1 MKGIETESFLRFIAF
16 FLFCDDVEVFQGR
29 ELNRRSLARVAFFAG
44 FFDAAVTAQE
54 EASSRIVSRMKP
66 FAAVAFGALKPDSFS
81 RASSFMDDHTIDSG
95 RGAFPAGNALAVDGE
110 ALVFKEFFCC
120 LIHDSPSRKGPVR
133 DGTEQV
139 TSGRQPRRP
148 QQ

>member
-81 RASSFMDDHTIDSG
+81 RAATFMNGDAVYGG
-95 RGAFPAGNALAVDGE
+95 RGALLAGNAPAFDGE
-110 ALVFKEFFCC
+110 ASIFKFLFLHEN
-120 LIHDSPSRKGPVR
+120 PPNRKGRAR
-133 DGTEQV
+133 DD
-139 TSGRQPRRP
+139 RWR
-148 QQ
+148 